1 MLHVTAH
8 LPPADARGQPDASL
22 TLRHDQRRLRRRL
35 LSLADGTEFM
45 LDLPATV
52 TLADGDRLQ
61 LSDGRSIAIVAA
73 AEPVFEVR
81 ARDAAHLARLAWHLG
96 NRHLPAQIEA
106 GRILIA
112 RDPTS
117 RAMLIGLGA
126 TVTER
131 DIPFSPEPG
140 AYQHDP
146 AGHALLAR

>member
-1 MLHVTAH
+1 MLSVTAH
-8 LPPADARGQPDASL
+8 LPSTAARGKPDASL

-45 LDLPATV
+45 LDLPAMV

-61 LSDGRSIAIVAA
+61 LSDGRSIGIVAA

-81 ARDAAHLARLAWHLG
+81 GHDAAHLARLAWHLG
-96 NRHLPAQIEA
+96 NRHLPAEIGA

-126 TVTER
+126 SVTER
-131 DIPFSPEPG
+131 EIPFSPEPG
-140 AYQHDP
+140 AYQHDS
-146 AGHALLAR
+146 ASHALLAQ

>member
-8 LPPADARGQPDASL
+8 LPKADAPGKPDASL

-35 LSLADGTEFM
+35 LALPDGTEFM
-45 LDLPATV
+45 LDLPAPV
-52 TLADGDRLQ
+52 TLSDGDRLA

-73 AEPVFEVR
+73 HEPVYEVKGR
-81 ARDAAHLARLAWHLG
+81 NAVHLARLAWHIG

-112 RDPTS
+112 RDPTI

-126 TVTER
+126 TVNEY
-131 DIPFSPEPG
+131 DAPFSPEPG
-140 AYQHDP
+140 AYGHDHTS
-146 AGHALLAR
+146 HALLAR